1 MARYALGIDVGG
13 TSVKAVI
20 LSENGRASHLTAL
33 PTRSPSGPNTV
44 LDIVLTLIGGL
55 IKKLGTIENI
65 LGVGVGTPGTID
77 SSGTVIGGAHNIPG
91 WLGTRVFKP
100 IVKQFGLNAAACNDT
115 TAMTLAEW
123 RYGAAVGFSNVVCL
137 ALGTGIGGG
146 MILGNRLYEGARG
159 LAGEF
164 GHVSV
169 DYNGV
174 LCKCGQRGCSECYAS
189 ATGIVQTAL
198 AISAGLSVKD
208 KTPFSRLVEEALVP
222 LTSKTVF
229 DYVKKGDSV
238 ALSVLEEVC
247 DKLARTLGVII
258 NTLTP
263 ERIVLGGGVMNA
275 GRIIIDTAR
284 KKVPRYCLAD
294 SLKNCTLVCAGLGE
308 RAGVIGAAQLVFEK
322 MSGKSHD

>member
-1 MARYALGIDVGG
+1 MARYAIGIDVGG

-33 PTRSPSGPNTV
+33 PTRPHSGPNTV
-44 LDIVLTLIGGL
+44 LDIVLALIGGL
-55 IKKLGTIENI
+55 IKKQGAVKNI
-65 LGVGVGTPGTID
+65 LGVGIGTPGTID

-100 IVKQFGLNAAACNDT
+100 IVKQFGLEAFACNDAA
-115 TAMTLAEW
+115 AMTLAEW
-123 RYGAAVGFSNVVCL
+123 RYGAAKGFSNVVCL

-146 MILGNRLYEGARG
+146 MIIGSKLYEGASG

-174 LCKCGQRGCSECYAS
+174 PCKCGQRGCAERYAS
-189 ATGIVQTAL
+189 ATGIVQTAH
-198 AISAGLSVKD
+198 AVCAGLGVNNR
-208 KTPFSRLVEEALVP
+208 TPFSKLVEGKLLP

-229 DYVKKGDSV
+229 DYVKKGDPV
-238 ALSVLEEVC
+238 ALSVLEQVC

-258 NTLTP
+258 NTLSP

-275 GRIIIDTAR
+275 GSIIIDTTWE
-284 KKVPRYCLAD
+284 KLPRYCLAD
-294 SLKNCTLVCAGLGE
+294 SRKNCRLVSAGLGE

-322 MSGKSHD
+322 MSGKNYD

>member
-1 MARYALGIDVGG
+1 MARYSIGIDVGG

-20 LSENGRASHLTAL
+20 LSENGRASRLIAH
-33 PTRSPSGPNTV
+33 PTRPSNKTQTV
-44 LDIVLTLIGGL
+44 LDIVLMLIGML
-55 IKKLGTIENI
+55 IKKQGTIKDF
-65 LGVGVGTPGTID
+65 LGVGVGTPGAID
-77 SSGTVIGGAHNIPG
+77 ASGTVIGGAHNIPG

-100 IVKQFGLNAAACNDT
+100 IIKQFGLDAVACNDAA
-115 TAMTLAEW
+115 AMTLAEW
-123 RYGAAVGFSNVVCL
+123 RYGAAVGFSNVICL

-146 MILGNRLYEGARG
+146 MIMGNKLYEGARG

-174 LCKCGQRGCSECYAS
+174 LCKCGQRGCAEQYAS
-189 ATGIVQTAL
+189 ATGIVQTAY
-198 AISAGLSVKD
+198 AVCAGLRGNNQ
-208 KTPFSRLVEEALVP
+208 TPFSRLVMKAPLP

-229 DYVKKGDSV
+229 DYVKKGDGI

-258 NTLTP
+258 NTLSP

-275 GRIIIDTAR
+275 GRIIIDTTW

-294 SLKNCTLVCAGLGE
+294 SRKNCRLVGAGLGE